1 MGREKPSDRRRHP
14 PALAIA
20 KALWDNSRFDESIRK
35 FNEAVRQA
43 PNDLNVLIEASRALG
58 ARYQVERSL
67 ALLARATRLAPRR
80 ADVLHAIG
88 ESYLR
93 LGRTPEAE
101 ACFRRSC
108 QLADSPLSR
117 LELAKLCERRHAL
130 DEAAELVASVLRSQP
145 RYAPALIVRARI
157 ERRQGQ
163 TEKAE
168 SSLRQV
174 TSSDLP
180 PQLLAEAYGE
190 LCTLLDAAGEYDAA
204 WEAILKCKELQ
215 LGREASAWNAAQFV
229 LARCRRM
236 IESLTS
242 DHFVRWQSLP
252 ADAERATISA
262 LNRFSS
268 FRHDTLRAGAR
279 CTSAGREH

>member
-1 MGREKPSDRRRHP
+1 MKWAAKSLPTVVGIPLRWRLPRHFGTNP
-14 PALAIA
+14 G
-20 KALWDNSRFDESIRK
+20 FDESIRK

-67 ALLARATRLAPRR
+67 ALLTRAMRLAPRR

-145 RYAPALIVRARI
+145 RVCARLDRARPD
-157 ERRQGQ
+157 R
-163 TEKAE
+163 A
-168 SSLRQV
+168 
-174 TSSDLP
+174 
-180 PQLLAEAYGE
+180 
-190 LCTLLDAAGEYDAA
+190 AAGPDR
-204 WEAILKCKELQ
+204 KS
-215 LGREASAWNAAQFV
+215 RV
-229 LARCRRM
+229 LAAASYVQRPATPDFGRSLWRTVYASGCGRC
-236 IESLTS
+236 I
-242 DHFVRWQSLP
+242 
-252 ADAERATISA
+252 
-262 LNRFSS
+262 
-268 FRHDTLRAGAR
+268 
-279 CTSAGREH
+279 